1 MVWIKFILVFVI
13 VISVSQVEYKYFLLL
28 EDRKMVFYFY
38 FYFDVQIN
46 LFVIFYVKFVVM
58 SCLVQY
64 LDSEDELFDKEDLD
78 YIGMK

>member
-13 VISVSQVEYKYFLLL
+13 VSQVVYKYFLLL
-28 EDRKMVFYFY
+28 EDRKMVLYFY

-46 LFVIFYVKFVVM
+46 LFIIFYVKFVVM

>member
-13 VISVSQVEYKYFLLL
+13 VSQVVYKYFLLL
-28 EDRKMVFYFY
+28 EDRKMVLYFY

-46 LFVIFYVKFVVM
+46 LFIIFYVKFVVM
-58 SCLVQY
+58 NCLVQY

>member
-13 VISVSQVEYKYFLLL
+13 VSQVVYKYFLLL
-28 EDRKMVFYFY
+28 EDRKMVLYFY

-46 LFVIFYVKFVVM
+46 LFIIFYVKFVIM
-58 SCLVQY
+58 NCLVQY

>member
-13 VISVSQVEYKYFLLL
+13 VSQVVYKYFLLL
-28 EDRKMVFYFY
+28 EDRKMVLYFY

>member
-13 VISVSQVEYKYFLLL
+13 VSQVVYKYFLFL
-28 EDRKMVFYFY
+28 EDRKMVLYFY

-46 LFVIFYVKFVVM
+46 LFIIFYVKFVVM
-58 SCLVQY
+58 NCLVQY

>member
-13 VISVSQVEYKYFLLL
+13 VSQVVYKYFLLL
-28 EDRKMVFYFY
+28 EDRKMVLYFY

-46 LFVIFYVKFVVM
+46 LIIIFYVKFVVM

>member
-13 VISVSQVEYKYFLLL
+13 VSQVVYKYFLLL
-28 EDRKMVFYFY
+28 EDRKMVLYFY

-46 LFVIFYVKFVVM
+46 LFIIFYVKFVVM

-64 LDSEDELFDKEDLD
+64 LDSEDELFNKEDLD